1 MWTQQEAIELLKR
14 LEPDLAK
21 VGFHC
26 ALGGSVL
33 YRGTSEKDLD
43 VIIYPHTYKKQS
55 PPNNSIAEVV
65 LKLFFQAE
73 KIKACGG
80 ESSSQERDDKEVK
93 WLTTEGN
100 KRVDFF
106 FLK

>member
-1 MWTQQEAIELLKR
+1 MWTQIEAIELLKE
-14 LEPDLAK
+14 LEPNLAA

-26 ALGGSVL
+26 ALAGSVL

-55 PPNNSIAEVV
+55 PPDNSIAETI
-65 LKLFFQAE
+65 LKLFFQSH
-73 KIKACGG
+73 KISACGS
-80 ESSSQERDDKEVK
+80 ESSAQERDDKTVK
-93 WLTTEGN
+93 WLVSKGN
-100 KRVDFF
+100 KKVDFF